1 MDIREIIRNAL
12 KDTEALTPLRFDCG
26 RLCGAACCQGSEAGR
41 GMLLYPG
48 EAAVQ
53 TFPPSWRRERVAL
66 PDYGPA
72 LLLCCDGPCD
82 RAGRPLAC
90 RVFPLG
96 PLLREDGSF
105 GVRMNARGRPVCP
118 LCRRPVSCLDRAFTR
133 AVAGVFNDLAG
144 DPEGRRFLTALSR
157 HIDRFEDPLGVD

>member
-1 MDIREIIRNAL
+1 MDLRDLIGNAL
-12 KDTEALTPLRFDCG
+12 KETQSLTPLRFDCG
-26 RLCGAACCQGSEAGR
+26 RLCGAACCQGNEAGR

-53 TFPPSWRRERVAL
+53 SFPASWRRERVTL
-66 PDYGPA
+66 PGYGPA
-72 LLLCCDGPCD
+72 PLICCNGSCD

-96 PLLREDGSF
+96 PRLREDGSF

-118 LCRRPVSCLDRAFTR
+118 LCHRPVSCLDRAFTQ
-133 AVAGVFNDLAG
+133 AVAGVFGDLAG
-144 DPEGRRFLTALSR
+144 HPEGRRFLTALSR
-157 HIDRFEDPLGVD
+157 HIDRFEDPLGRD